1 MGTLHIISKSP
12 FAHNALADCL
22 RVCGNATILLT
33 EDAVSAAL
41 ANSEWARQLKRAGL
55 RVHLLQAD
63 IDARGLMDRIDI
75 GFTRIDYDGFVQL
88 CCAHN
93 HNISWY

>member
-22 RVCGNATILLT
+22 RVCGDAAILLT
-33 EDAVSAAL
+33 EDAVCAAL

-63 IDARGLMDRIDI
+63 IDARGFTDRIDAE
-75 GFTRIDYDGFVQL
+75 FTHIDYDGFVQL
-88 CCAHN
+88 CCAHKRTV
-93 HNISWY
+93 SWY